1 MAKRL
6 ARVAARYGPDP
17 VERAGV
23 ERAGPVDQLYVSEVR
38 ETGVAVR
45 EQRGDVR
52 VVIGDPADFAA
63 ENMSDRGFKPAVAG
77 TERAGRYWHIATAR
91 RYATATS
98 PRSGTATRALGTAER
113 RAARRREGSLRC
125 ARDRRRS
132 RSRPGRPGSRGS
144 REVARR
150 GGAGS
155 SR

>member
-98 PRSGTATRALGTAER
+98 PSGCSDGRSPTGPTRIHVAEIGYGHS
-113 RAARRREGSLRC
+113 GSWN
-125 ARDRRRS
+125 
-132 RSRPGRPGSRGS
+132 
-144 REVARR
+144 
-150 GGAGS
+150 GGAPSGAT
-155 SR
+155 